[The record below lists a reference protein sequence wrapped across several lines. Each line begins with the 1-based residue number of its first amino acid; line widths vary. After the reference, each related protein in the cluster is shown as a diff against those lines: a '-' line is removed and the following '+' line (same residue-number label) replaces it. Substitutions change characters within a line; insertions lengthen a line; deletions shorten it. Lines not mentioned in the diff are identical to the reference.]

1 MPAAP
6 LTHWEITAAAQRR
19 VGDDLILAE
28 TGRRADRF
36 TLRQLRDILSQ
47 ASHRPASVWRQDKA
61 DLVAH
66 VQRYVM
72 TENHGP
78 GLLAQLKEIARG

>member
-1 MPAAP
+1 MPRAP
-6 LTHWEITAAAQRR
+6 LTHWEVTAAARR
-19 VGDDLILAE
+19 REGDDLILAA

-47 ASHRPASVWRQDKA
+47 ASHRPARVWSQDKA

-66 VQRYVM
+66 VQRYVL

-78 GLLAQLKEIARG
+78 GLLARLKEIARG